1 MAEEKVDLRTRR
13 TKTQIEM
20 AFFRLLKKKGF
31 KALTVQDI
39 SKSAGV
45 GRSTFYSHYYDKY
58 DLLEKLVSTY
68 TDQFAAVVRQRFN
81 IKDSNAASETIKM
94 LLLVLRE
101 YQEDLKLLLEVHT
114 EEADLS
120 RSFQHVLK
128 VTVKEY
134 LTGIQETNDISLPI
148 DYLAE
153 MYAMNVMTFL
163 TWQLQHGRD
172 DKVIEFGDRLQ
183 EIVLDPKLLDQI
195 TSGRK

>member
-68 TDQFAAVVRQRFN
+68 TDQFSAVVRQRFN

>member
-134 LTGIQETNDISLPI
+134 LTGIQKTNDISLPI